1 MADTILKVDVD
12 TKDATRA
19 LNDLKGLFATLLGG
33 VALKGIADFADN
45 VTNLKNRLVSINP
58 DLAQV
63 NAQFKAIAAI
73 AMTARTPLNDTA
85 DLFYKMSRSAKDLGI
100 SQQTAADVT
109 ETLAKA
115 LTASGMSSAAA
126 AGPLLQFGQ
135 AMQSGRFQGDEL
147 RSILE
152 GLGPVATALAD
163 SLGVPVGA
171 LKDLGSK
178 GMISAQQMVTA
189 LQKAKGAIDEAFAR
203 TTPTISQAFTT
214 VKTAAGVVFNEF
226 ESNTKT
232 GASLALSI
240 EYIAFQIYKLSKNI
254 DDIIGPIGTFVKI
267 VASIAAFTLAGK
279 ILSTIGASI
288 TFLIRGVTSAGS
300 AWGAFIARLQG
311 KGLVEYLS
319 NIKAG
324 VGVLETWG
332 RTVIWLLKPLGSLAL
347 TIGTIAAAAGTFLG
361 LDKVFDFLKSL
372 GDTTSDGG
380 KELANFRAE
389 LEKNKTGLDDT
400 AGSSKNTAYQM
411 AELAKKLALV
421 SSESR
426 QQVGDLALS
435 LKTQRDKIK
444 LTTEQIYKDGQ
455 LVNMSA
461 DQIDVQNA
469 LFDIENERLT
479 TVKKLQDEAAKL
491 SIQLSQVP
499 EGLRNEIGAKEL
511 SGRIGII
518 NNQVKETNK
527 LYENQKAQMPGLITA
542 LAGAKMIEE
551 DRKRNVEIMVKGYD
565 DQIKRI
571 EALAS
576 AQQSMRTQQEDT
588 GFARSLQ
595 GLGGYSK
602 QIRQI
607 DNEAKKAAR
616 AASAAYAAA
625 FEDTGD
631 GLTAERNAELVDGL
645 TKIQEGYA
653 AIRDAQVAN
662 LMASKE
668 WETGWREAFQNY
680 ADNANDAAKQAT
692 DYFSTFT
699 KGWEDAIVNFVKTG
713 KLSFK
718 DLANSMIAEFA
729 KIQAQKMFV
738 SLFGGTGNM
747 GGGLLGSLFG
757 GLFGKAGGGAVNA
770 GQPYMVGESGRELF
784 VPNSAGRIMPE
795 EGGAGRAVNVTYN
808 INATDAASFRTL
820 VARDPQF
827 IYNVTEAGRRSQ
839 PSRRLA

>member
-1 MADTILKVDVD
+1 MADTTLKVDVD

-19 LNDLKGLFATLLGG
+19 LNDLRGLFATLLGG
-33 VALKGIADFADN
+33 AALKGIADFSDSI
-45 VTNLKNRLVSINP
+45 VNLKNRLVSINP
-58 DLAQV
+58 DLVQV
-63 NAQFKAIAAI
+63 NAQFNAIAAI
-73 AMTARTPLNDTA
+73 AITARTPLNDTA
-85 DLFYKMSRSAKDLGI
+85 DLFYKMARSAKDLGI

-203 TTPTISQAFTT
+203 TTPTISQAFTN

-232 GASLALSI
+232 GANLALAI
-240 EYIAFQIYKLSKNI
+240 EYVAFQIFKLSKNI
-254 DDIIGPIGTFVKI
+254 DEVIGPLKLFLQIAGALLTFTLVGRAFQIFRGILAGVAGGFGKLTAAGAPLIMAIEILQGAIAKGIHSFALYFQVITKGLPLIGLLWEAI
-267 VASIAAFTLAGK
+267 GALGLAVASFFK
-279 ILSTIGASI
+279 IGE
-288 TFLIRGVTSAGS
+288 
-300 AWGAFIARLQG
+300 
-311 KGLVEYLS
+311 LVD
-319 NIKAG
+319 
-324 VGVLETWG
+324 W
-332 RTVIWLLKPLGSLAL
+332 
-347 TIGTIAAAAGTFLG
+347 F
-361 LDKVFDFLKSL
+361 KSL
-372 GDTTSDGG
+372 GDENSAAKT
-380 KELANFRAE
+380 ELADFRAE
-389 LEKNKTGLDDT
+389 LAKNKNGLDDN
-400 AGSSKNTAYQM
+400 AEASKNAAYQLE
-411 AELAKKLALV
+411 ELAKKMAVVRL
-421 SSESR
+421 ESK
-426 QQVGDLALS
+426 QQVSDLSQSLS
-435 LKTQRDKIK
+435 IQRERIK

-455 LVNMSA
+455 LVNMSQ

-469 LFDIENERLT
+469 LFDIENERIN
-479 TVKKLQDEAAKL
+479 TVKKLRDEADKL
-491 SIQLSQVP
+491 AVQLSQVP

-511 SGRIGII
+511 SGRIGVI
-518 NNQVKETNK
+518 NNQIKETNK

-571 EALAS
+571 EALANAQS
-576 AQQSMRTQQEDT
+576 AIRTQQEDT
-588 GFARSLQ
+588 GFTRSLQ

-631 GLTAERNAELVDGL
+631 GLTAERNAELLDGL

-784 VPNSAGRIMPE
+784 VPNSAGRIMPD